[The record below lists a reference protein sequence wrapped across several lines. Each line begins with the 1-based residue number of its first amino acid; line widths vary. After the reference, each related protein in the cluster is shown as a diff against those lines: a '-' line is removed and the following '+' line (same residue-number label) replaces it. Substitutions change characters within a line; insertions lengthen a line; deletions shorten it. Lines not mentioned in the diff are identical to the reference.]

1 MLDFI
6 KRARLTRQ
14 GLSCGKTRRK
24 HLDSELWEVLRE
36 NQMVGIGI
44 FAVGFLIITALLGT
58 LAENLPSAAGVSPVF
73 TAAIFLTAALHWSL
87 GFPQNLRT
95 NGIAFLVLCSIGLHL
110 AAVGAV
116 LSYGHHSS
124 WRPEYAMFVVPH
136 ALGPVILCLLGG
148 RRLGFFGAF
157 YATVLA
163 APLIPSPAV
172 LSFIA
177 TGMCLGFV
185 GVFVT
190 RKVRRRSRLLTSGV
204 YLGIFA
210 TVLMVLFGQTPT
222 KMAGARD
229 LLTLAGPFLCGVL
242 TVMVTGA
249 VLPAFESLFHRT
261 TAISWLEL
269 GDLNHPLMKRLSME
283 APGTYH
289 HSLVVANLA
298 EAAAESIQA
307 NATMCRVCSYFH
319 DIGKLTKPEYFI
331 ENMDPENN
339 PHDDLTAR
347 MSALVLIAHVK
358 DGVDIAIKHGLNS
371 AIVDVIEQHHGNSL
385 VYYFYRRA
393 LEQKKEALKLVEED
407 TAREDDVPEVSEDG
421 FRYPGPRPQFKESAI
436 ISLADA
442 VESASRTIAKPTPNR
457 VEQLV
462 EDIVRNRLL
471 DHQLDECN
479 LTLAELSEVKASFV
493 KTLLSMMHNR
503 IKYPKETMEKSRDEE
518 IRKQARDMDTPSQ
531 HGHGHGHGHGSGS
544 SSGVKAAARSS
555 SAA

>member
-1 MLDFI
+1 M
-6 KRARLTRQ
+6 
-14 GLSCGKTRRK
+14 
-24 HLDSELWEVLRE
+24 RE
-36 NQMVGIGI
+36 NPLVGIAI
-44 FAVGFLIITALLGT
+44 FAAGFLVTTPLLGA

-73 TAAIFLTAALHWSL
+73 IAAVFMTAALHWSL
-87 GFPQNLRT
+87 GFPSHLQT
-95 NGIAFLVLCSIGLHL
+95 NGTALLMLSSLGLHL
-110 AAVGAV
+110 ATVGAV
-116 LSYGHHSS
+116 LSYGHHRG
-124 WRPEYAMFVVPH
+124 WNADYAIFLVPH
-136 ALGPVILCLLGG
+136 ALAPMVLCMLAG

-157 YATVLA
+157 YAAILG
-163 APLIPSPAV
+163 APLVPSPSV
-172 LSFIA
+172 LQFIA
-177 TGMCLGFV
+177 TALAIGFF
-185 GVFVT
+185 GVFIT

-204 YLGIFA
+204 YLGVFA
-210 TVLMVLFGQTPT
+210 TGMMVFFGQTPT
-222 KMAGARD
+222 SMGSARE
-229 LLTLAGPFLCGVL
+229 VL
-242 TVMVTGA
+242 TMVAPLFCGILSVMVAGA

-298 EAAAESIQA
+298 EAAAESINA

-358 DGVDIAIKHGLNS
+358 DGVDIAIKHSLNS
-371 AIVDVIEQHHGNSL
+371 AIINVIEQHHGNSL

-407 TAREDDVPEVSEDG
+407 KARQDDVPDVSEDG

-442 VESASRTIAKPTPNR
+442 VESASRTLAKPTPNR

-462 EDIVRNRLL
+462 DDIVRNRLL
-471 DHQLDECN
+471 DHQLDECD
-479 LTLAELSEVKASFV
+479 LTLAELSDIKTSFV
-493 KTLLSMMHNR
+493 KTLMSMMHSR
-503 IKYPKETMEKSRDEE
+503 IKYPKETTEKTRDEE
-518 IRKQARDMDTPSQ
+518 VRKQARDLEKPSE
-531 HGHGHGHGHGSGS
+531 HGVGT
-544 SSGVKAAARSS
+544 KAPARNSTAA
-555 SAA
+555 

>member
-1 MLDFI
+1 MFDFI
-6 KRARLTRQ
+6 KRSRLTRQ

-24 HLDSELWEVLRE
+24 HLDSEVWEVLRE
-36 NQMVGIGI
+36 NPLVGICI
-44 FAVGFLIITALLGT
+44 FAAGFLVTTPLLGA
-58 LAENLPSAAGVSPVF
+58 LAENLPASTGVSPVF
-73 TAAIFLTAALHWSL
+73 IAAVFLTAILHWAF
-87 GFPQNLRT
+87 GFPDHLRT
-95 NGIAFLVLCSIGLHL
+95 NGTALLMLSALGLHL
-110 AAVGAV
+110 ALVGAV
-116 LSYGHHSS
+116 LSYAHHRN
-124 WRPEYAMFVVPH
+124 WTPDYAVFLLPH
-136 ALGPVILCLLGG
+136 ALAPMILCMLAG
-148 RRLGFFGAF
+148 RRLGFFGAL
-157 YATVLA
+157 YAAILG
-163 APLIPSPAV
+163 APLVPSPSV

-177 TGMCLGFV
+177 AAMAIGFF
-185 GVFVT
+185 GVFIT

-210 TVLMVLFGQTPT
+210 TGMMIFFGQMPMAMT
-222 KMAGARD
+222 KGREALTMAAP
-229 LLTLAGPFLCGVL
+229 LFCGIL
-242 TVMVTGA
+242 SVMVAGA

-298 EAAAESIQA
+298 EAAAESIGA

-371 AIVDVIEQHHGNSL
+371 AIIDVIEQHHGNSL

-393 LEQKKEALKLVEED
+393 IEQKKEALKLVEED
-407 TAREDDVPEVSEDG
+407 KARQDDVPDVSEDG

-442 VESASRTIAKPTPNR
+442 VESASRTLAKPTPNR

-462 EDIVRNRLL
+462 DDIVRNRLL
-471 DHQLDECN
+471 DHQLDECD
-479 LTLAELSEVKASFV
+479 LTLAELNEVKASFV
-493 KTLLSMMHNR
+493 KTLMSMMHSR
-503 IKYPKETMEKSRDEE
+503 IKYPKETQDKTRDEE
-518 IRKQARDMDTPSQ
+518 VRKQARDLERPSE
-531 HGHGHGHGHGSGS
+531 HGHSHHGQGPSGK
-544 SSGVKAAARSS
+544 VPVRNNTAA
-555 SAA
+555 